1 MVYEE
6 NERNYLDKTKLDVT
20 SAKRSAPRCR
30 ACGGTEVSS
39 PPTAVPGIKGTG
51 PAGPEFMIVSLHFQ
65 TACAEAKE
73 NNSNNGGTGI
83 FKAFPVSKPSGGSR
97 EQTNQTPS

>member
-1 MVYEE
+1 MLHQLNDLHPGAVHVEG
-6 NERNYLDKTKLDVT
+6 LKC
-20 SAKRSAPRCR
+20 PP
-30 ACGGTEVSS
+30 
-39 PPTAVPGIKGTG
+39 PPTAVPGRKATG

-83 FKAFPVSKPSGGSR
+83 FKAFPVSKVSGGSR
-97 EQTNQTPS
+97 VQTNQTPS